1 MITRAGILTR
11 PSILIGLSPLIGKPL
26 RSTSITP
33 SVYRLSMNLARSLHH
48 IRTAA
53 LLVFVLLRMTVL
65 FALRRLALILLVVLK
80 CSGLVT
86 TILTLKSL
94 SLVLLLVKQC
104 ISLVDFWCD
113 KARHYPPNIPQ
124 ELEYPTILL
133 TTITETSEGNC

>member
-1 MITRAGILTR
+1 
-11 PSILIGLSPLIGKPL
+11 
-26 RSTSITP
+26 
-33 SVYRLSMNLARSLHH
+33 MNLARSLHH
-48 IRTAA
+48 IWTAT
-53 LLVFVLLRMTVL
+53 LLVFVLSRMTVL

-113 KARHYPPNIPQ
+113 KARHPIYPKNWNI
-124 ELEYPTILL
+124 
-133 TTITETSEGNC
+133 